1 MKAYPSFGI
10 LGRFE
15 LFDYPTTAHSN
26 ILELM
31 LSSLK
36 LARIVLRSDVM
47 LGAQAFNMA
56 SKMADV
62 LIVLVRS
69 FLLLQSG

>member
-10 LGRFE
+10 PGVLFE
-15 LFDYPTTAHSN
+15 HPTTAHSN

-36 LARIVLRSDVM
+36 LERFVLRSDVI
-47 LGAQAFNMA
+47 LGVQAFNMA

-62 LIVLVRS
+62 LIVVVRS

>member
-10 LGRFE
+10 PRLLFE
-15 LFDYPTTAHSN
+15 HPTTAHST

-36 LARIVLRSDVM
+36 LLACFVLRSDVM

-56 SKMADV
+56 SKIADV

>member
-10 LGRFE
+10 SGRLFE
-15 LFDYPTTAHSN
+15 HPTTAHLT

-36 LARIVLRSDVM
+36 LVSGEVGSDVM

-56 SKMADV
+56 PKMADV
-62 LIVLVRS
+62 LVKR
-69 FLLLQSG
+69 